1 MRGQHVS
8 IRPISTADFA
18 AWNRLWQ
25 DYLRFYRA
33 DLPEQTTLTTFER
46 LVAQTGGAFG
56 LVADDD
62 DHELVGL
69 AHLIFHTSTWS
80 IQPYCYLEDLFVSPA
95 ARGTATA
102 TRLITAAYDEADRRG
117 AARTYWHTQEYNS
130 SARSLYDQLAHPTSF
145 RVYER

>member
-95 ARGTATA
+95 ARGTGTA
-102 TRLITAAYDEADRRG
+102 TRL
-117 AARTYWHTQEYNS
+117 EYNS